1 MPTVKLISM
10 TQDPMEVL
18 KTAAGMCYQKK
29 ANDKVIK
36 HIIECGHLSVL
47 EHCYATFEITCSV
60 TVLLQLT
67 RHRHLS
73 FTCQS
78 TRGSR
83 LTSYYETGVHDVDC
97 SLAEQMDFYNE
108 ACDNPDIPLED
119 AAYQLPKGAEY
130 KLVVTGNF
138 RAWFEYLPKRMCMR
152 ASKEHRL
159 LASMIHDVLF
169 FKCPE
174 VFSHVHLNCAN
185 CNEKSCSFYVKT
197 KGKQE

>member
-1 MPTVKLISM
+1 MPSVKLISM

-29 ANDKVIK
+29 ATDKVIK

-60 TVLLQLT
+60 VVLLQLT

-83 LTSYYETGVHDVDC
+83 LTSYYETGVPLVDC
-97 SLAEQMDFYNE
+97 SVSEQMDFYNE
-108 ACDNPDIPLED
+108 ACDDPDIPLED

-138 RAWFEYLPKRMCMR
+138 RAWFEYLPKRLCKR
-152 ASKEHRL
+152 ASKEHRE
-159 LASMIHDVLF
+159 LATMIHDVLSV
-169 FKCPE
+169 KVPE
-174 VFSHVHLNCAN
+174 VFSYVTLPCGT
-185 CNEKSCSFYVKT
+185 CKEKRCSYAKN
-197 KGKQE
+197 

>member
-29 ANDKVIK
+29 ATDKVIK

-60 TVLLQLT
+60 AVLLQLT

-83 LTSYYETGVHDVDC
+83 LTSYYATGVKDVDC
-97 SLAEQMDFYNE
+97 NVAEQMSIYNE
-108 ACDNPDIPLED
+108 VCDDSDIPLED
-119 AAYQLPKGAEY
+119 AAYQIPKGAEY

-138 RAWFEYLPKRMCMR
+138 RAWFEYLPKRLCKR

-159 LASMIHDVLF
+159 LAQMIYGMLSAKV
-169 FKCPE
+169 PE
-174 VFSHVHLNCAN
+174 VFNYVTLPCETCKESG
-185 CNEKSCSFYVKT
+185 CSFVKT

>member
-29 ANDKVIK
+29 ATDKVIK

-83 LTSYYETGVHDVDC
+83 LTSYYDTGVKDVDC
-97 SLAEQMDFYNE
+97 NVAEQMSIYNE
-108 ACDNPDIPLED
+108 VCDDPDIPLED
-119 AAYQLPKGAEY
+119 AAYLIPKGAEY

-138 RAWFEYLPKRMCMR
+138 RAWFEYLPKRLCKR

-159 LASMIHDVLF
+159 LAQMIYGMLSAKV
-169 FKCPE
+169 PE
-174 VFSHVHLNCAN
+174 VFNYVTLPCETCKESG
-185 CNEKSCSFYVKT
+185 CSFVKT